1 MKPKFIRPKIKT
13 VIQENQKGG
22 GLEMITG
29 KAMNK
34 MFKQD
39 KFRIGCFF
47 MMTGDVEQKEDMAQS
62 EEMKELLAEFCDVFA
77 EPTELPPARAVEHK
91 IVLKEGVQPFKMQ
104 PYRYPY
110 LQRKEVEKMTHEM
123 MRSGIIQTSQS
134 SFASPVLLVKKK
146 DGT

>member
-22 GLEMITG
+22 GLELITG

-77 EPTELPPARAVEHK
+77 EPTELPPARAMS
-91 IVLKEGVQPFKMQ
+91 I
-104 PYRYPY
+104 R
-110 LQRKEVEKMTHEM
+110 
-123 MRSGIIQTSQS
+123 
-134 SFASPVLLVKKK
+134 
-146 DGT
+146 